1 MKEIIE
7 EVLNQEYRNYLDEIN
22 LNMSLGW
29 IDDEEIVNTVND
41 MCDDF
46 EGIVSEKIRDE
57 ALDYIYKKDP
67 STLRY
72 YVAAIGAILQ
82 SRNTLSHY
90 DNVPSLYCVD
100 KVTEEKYVGLTIPEC
115 IQTINDYAFCYCDN
129 LISVTV
135 KNKETDISPKAF
147 YGCRNIEFN
156 KGLLP
161 KCVTDDKLLAVS
173 LKYFALKER
182 RLKEEIEVIDH
193 SFIDYDRSSK
203 KVFDTPIYKDY
214 IENELS
220 KFYTGF
226 VFDHRFNRLFSS
238 FKGNNSLCKLGF
250 LSHKDMKKYDQYI
263 DTSIERNEI
272 VEKTKDIVKRI
283 DEKDNEKYSKLKEV
297 LNNVMDALS
306 DDSNDVD
313 YKTLHQKLFEQ
324 YSSLLDLSLNK
335 DKSIDTDLLNDVKE
349 VIDDISCIPVSI
361 VDCLGVYDHGLDEIF
376 LCLDNIFN
384 DKTIEEMNKNGSIY
398 DQYLN
403 MYQRLFIELSKS
415 VLVHEYTH
423 YLHRHAVGEKT
434 FKGASNFEIRVVN
447 ETIAETIQ
455 LCHTK
460 TPNSGIYNIG
470 KWIKK
475 HSGCGVFPGWPY
487 AGETVL
493 ANRAEIVLTNRAETV
508 LANRAEKE
516 KYPIAEEKELVN
528 LLIEVS
534 CKSYKTA
541 YDLLMIFAGK

>member
-1 MKEIIE
+1 MIFSIF
-7 EVLNQEYRNYLDEIN
+7 
-22 LNMSLGW
+22 G
-29 IDDEEIVNTVND
+29 
-41 MCDDF
+41 
-46 EGIVSEKIRDE
+46 VSKTR
-57 ALDYIYKKDP
+57 
-67 STLRY
+67 
-72 YVAAIGAILQ
+72 
-82 SRNTLSHY
+82 
-90 DNVPSLYCVD
+90 
-100 KVTEEKYVGLTIPEC
+100 
-115 IQTINDYAFCYCDN
+115 
-129 LISVTV
+129 VTV

-384 DKTIEEMNKNGSIY
+384 AKTIEEMNKNGSIY

-434 FKGASNFEIRVVN
+434 LK
-447 ETIAETIQ
+447 
-455 LCHTK
+455 
-460 TPNSGIYNIG
+460 
-470 KWIKK
+470 
-475 HSGCGVFPGWPY
+475 
-487 AGETVL
+487 VL
-493 ANRAEIVLTNRAETV
+493 VILKLE
-508 LANRAEKE
+508 
-516 KYPIAEEKELVN
+516 
-528 LLIEVS
+528 
-534 CKSYKTA
+534 
-541 YDLLMIFAGK
+541 